1 MKFSFVI
8 KPIVFL
14 LFLSPALYYFYAV
27 YLALTGGKNL
37 LGPDPAQALAL
48 ATGEWSIRILIA
60 SLAITPLRY
69 LFKAP
74 KLWNFRRM
82 IGLFALFYVSLHL
95 LVFLMFLL
103 QWQWGDIGKEL
114 VERPYITVGFLAFLL
129 MLPLGLTST
138 LWAQRKLKRNWKR
151 LHRAVYLINILAV
164 LHVLWIVRSSYFDA
178 LLYGFL
184 VFILLLYRI
193 LHNYSLAV
201 RQFTLRK

>member
-1 MKFSFVI
+1 M
-8 KPIVFL
+8 
-14 LFLSPALYYFYAV
+14 
-27 YLALTGGKNL
+27 